1 MALTT
6 KITLTAKQGEA
17 LQLLDDNLHDKL
29 LFLGGSG
36 SGKSFVIVYKMI
48 RDALR
53 YGAPVLIAR
62 DRLVDLTTGVIDQ
75 LVPTILQLIAEA
87 NGQRDW
93 RKWKIDGLA
102 FASWSDRRTKLSFCN
117 GGYIRFAG
125 LSKRD
130 MSESG
135 SDKILS
141 PSWLHI
147 FVDEVSEE
155 EWETIELLITRLR
168 YKVDGVKNKLAMAE
182 NPPSMVH
189 WSYTRFYER
198 KRIDGSRLSNDEL
211 ARQAYLEMQP
221 RDNLANLGEDYIEN
235 LSQLTG
241 ANRER
246 FYEGRFQDSASG
258 EILKKVIWTDNLPRK
273 NEWDKLII
281 YTDPTPLVTRD
292 HSQYADYKTSI
303 LAGLYDGMTFV
314 LDCRMIRGSTLDML
328 NGIRQLWDASP
339 NQSIT
344 EVCMEK
350 KGVPSDFSLV
360 LKQFSSMTGWS
371 VPIVWDTRVFGEKK
385 AAIETFLQPLFEN
398 ELVVFNE
405 AFRNTERGRQAEYQ
419 ILKFSR
425 KTNKFI
431 HDDFP
436 DALMKADTKMKGK
449 SKKLRVAPTELV
461 GFVKPAYVAH
471 KRK

>member
-6 KITLTAKQGEA
+6 KISLTAKQGEA
-17 LQLLDDNLHDKL
+17 LQLLDDKLHDKL

-87 NGQRDW
+87 NGQSDW

-189 WSYTRFYER
+189 WSYTRFYEC

-258 EILKKVIWTDNLPRK
+258 EILKKVIWTDNLPRR

-350 KGVPSDFSLV
+350 KGVPSDFNIV

-471 KRK
+471 KRR